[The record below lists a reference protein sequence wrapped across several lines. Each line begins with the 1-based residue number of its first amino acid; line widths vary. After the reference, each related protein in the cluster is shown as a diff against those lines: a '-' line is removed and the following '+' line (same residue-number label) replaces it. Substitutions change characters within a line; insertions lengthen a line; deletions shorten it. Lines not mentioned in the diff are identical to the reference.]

1 MIKDVAIHKG
11 TEKDVEQS
19 VTFEKAEEEVKMWKY
34 LPNEEIPSLNIA
46 IIITGTHGD
55 VMPFIGFA
63 HRLQDL
69 NHRVRIATH
78 ECHREIVEN
87 RGIDFFALEGCPKQL
102 SEFMVAVSLC
112 FKY

>member
-1 MIKDVAIHKG
+1 MC
-11 TEKDVEQS
+11 
-19 VTFEKAEEEVKMWKY
+19 WKY

-46 IIITGTHGD
+46 ILITGTHGD
-55 VMPFIGFA
+55 VLPFISFA

-87 RGIDFFALEGCPKQL
+87 QDIEFFALEGNPKQL
-102 SEFMVAVSLC
+102 SQFMVAVSLS
-112 FKY
+112 FKYIIHFLIQKYSYKYRQLLLIM